1 MLACSKLQTCVE
13 KKTQVIFEKDVETSD
28 LGISVQCQ
36 SFSII
41 IDMGA
46 FRSFCFSCYKL
57 NLGKFLLALK
67 TGYFIVI
74 EVGLPGLLKN

>member
-1 MLACSKLQTCVE
+1 MRRE
-13 KKTQVIFEKDVETSD
+13 KTQVIFKKDVETSD
-28 LGISVQCQ
+28 LGTGVQCQ

-46 FRSFCFSCYKL
+46 CPSFCFSCYKL

-67 TGYFIVI
+67 TGYFI